1 MNISVKVPESLN
13 SFLDCLKPGGRKSLF
28 SVAANALK
36 IEVQSHIRRDA
47 PRRHV
52 WADKLGGKKTN
63 HLTKGAARVSF
74 AADEN
79 HGEVTIP
86 IAGIGRAFHDV
97 TITPRNGTSLTIPIE
112 GPAYGHRVAELRR
125 MGWAIFRP
133 HGQDALWGSHDAD
146 DDPMPLY
153 LLRKRVTQRQDRTLL
168 PSDQTINSVVA
179 RAMISEIQRVSRK
192 SS

>member
-1 MNISVKVPESLN
+1 VNFQLVIPESLN
-13 SFLDCLKPGGRKSLF
+13 RFLDCLKPSGRHSLF

-52 WADKLGGKKTN
+52 WADKLGGQKTN

-86 IAGIGRAFHDV
+86 IAGMNRALHDV
-97 TITPRNGTSLTIPIE
+97 TITPRNGKSLTIPIE

-125 MGWAIFRP
+125 MGWAIYRP
-133 HGQDALWGSHDAD
+133 YGQDALWGSHGAD
-146 DDPMPLY
+146 DDPIPLY
-153 LLRKRVTQRQDRTLL
+153 LLRKRILQRQDRTLL
-168 PSDQTINSVVA
+168 PSDRTINSVVS
-179 RAMISEIQRVSRK
+179 RAMMAEISRVSRK
-192 SS
+192 SA